1 MASLNKVMLI
11 GNVGADP
18 EMRYTPNGNPVANFN
33 MAVTYRRSS
42 GDESSNDTEWFTITC
57 WNKTAEIVNQYL
69 TKGQKVFVEGRF
81 QSREYV
87 GQDGVQRRSYEIV
100 ASGVTLLTS
109 KSDAE
114 AMSAGNNAQRD
125 NQVVQPA
132 INQQVENQEEDK
144 DLPW

>member
-42 GDESSNDTEWFTITC
+42 GDETANDTEWFTITC

-87 GQDGVQRRSYEIV
+87 GQDGIQRRAYEII

-109 KSDAE
+109 KADAE
-114 AMSAGNNAQRD
+114 AMASGNNTIKE
-125 NQVVQPA
+125 NKNEQP
-132 INQQVENQEEDK
+132 VKNQEIEGQEEK

>member
-1 MASLNKVMLI
+1 VASLNKVMLI

-42 GDESSNDTEWFTITC
+42 GDETANDTEWFTITC

-87 GQDGVQRRSYEIV
+87 GQDGIQRRAYEII

-114 AMSAGNNAQRD
+114 AMASGNNT
-125 NQVVQPA
+125 
-132 INQQVENQEEDK
+132 IKENQNEQPVKNEEIEGQEEK

>member
-42 GDESSNDTEWFTITC
+42 GDETANDTEWFTITC

-87 GQDGVQRRSYEIV
+87 GQDGIQRRAYEII

-114 AMSAGNNAQRD
+114 AMASGNNT
-125 NQVVQPA
+125 
-132 INQQVENQEEDK
+132 IKENQNEQPVKNEEIEGQEEK